1 MNTVLHLRKNV
12 LKLSQAELAEV
23 AKTTQ
28 ATVSRWENGE
38 LSPDLDQLTR
48 LREEVITRKLT
59 WDDAWF
65 FEAPV
70 QAGEAA

>member
-1 MNTVLHLRKNV
+1 MNTVLHLRKNI

-48 LREEVITRKLT
+48 LREEVRKREID

-65 FEAPV
+65 FEAPAV
-70 QAGEAA
+70 EAAE

>member
-65 FEAPV
+65 FEAPE
-70 QAGEAA
+70 QGAAA

>member
-1 MNTVLHLRKNV
+1 MNTVLHLRKNI

-48 LREEVITRKLT
+48 LREEVRKREIV

-65 FEAPV
+65 FEAP
-70 QAGEAA
+70 AHGAAA

>member
-1 MNTVLHLRKNV
+1 MNTVLHLRKNI

-48 LREEVITRKLT
+48 LRQEVLSRELT

-65 FEAPV
+65 FEAPTH
-70 QAGEAA
+70 GEAA

>member
-1 MNTVLHLRKNV
+1 MNTVLHLRKNI

-48 LREEVITRKLT
+48 LREEVRKREID

-65 FEAPV
+65 FEAPA
-70 QAGEAA
+70 QGAAA

>member
-1 MNTVLHLRKNV
+1 MNTVLHLRKNI

-48 LREEVITRKLT
+48 LREEVLARRLT
-59 WDDAWF
+59 WDDSWF
-65 FEAPV
+65 FEAPA
-70 QAGEAA
+70 QGAAA

>member
-1 MNTVLHLRKNV
+1 MSTVQHLRKNI
-12 LKLSQAELAEV
+12 LKISQAELAEV

-48 LREEVITRKLT
+48 IREEVRKRGLA

-65 FEAPV
+65 FEAP
-70 QAGEAA
+70 ARGAAA